1 MNKKRNYLSLAVQ
14 IAILGASTQ
23 AVYAQTDESAKVE
36 ESSARVIEVIE
47 VTATKRTQNLQDVP
61 ITVTAVTGS
70 ELKARNISET
80 SDLMGSMPN
89 LQVTSAYSKTQP
101 NFSIRG
107 ISVANEFSASTAS
120 PVGVYVDE
128 VFQTFRAAHGQQLFD
143 LSQLEVLRGPQ
154 GTLFGRNT
162 TGGAITITTAKPTL
176 DEGSSGFVTVGA
188 GNFDSQALTGAFEH
202 TLIADELGFR
212 IAATKQKMDGY
223 TFNPV
228 DSQYY
233 GETDSEAVRFSV
245 KWKPIDNLEI
255 DFKAYTAE
263 NQGLGDLA
271 YGIGYFPGQTNV
283 LGAPTR
289 NSLLPGESGRRL
301 NENEVESNEENS
313 YRTSSDG
320 LSLTASYTWQDFTL
334 TSITG
339 FDKADFSLNPYDCD
353 GTVLDLCGIR
363 YFSESESFNQDLRL
377 TYAND
382 RFSVVAGIYFGTEE
396 VVTEN
401 EPDFFGL
408 LDELLPADLFNPVVG
423 VIDPSNPALGVI
435 PADGNCSP
443 LNINSNGFLDART
456 FFEFVGLTSGCA
468 AVGAPPFTSILGNQ
482 QFTIER
488 PSQAI
493 YGEISY
499 NVTEKFNVT
508 LGMRYT
514 QDDVEFNNART
525 VLFDEAGNIRA
536 STIPYS
542 FPADLSLAR
551 VSQSE
556 DSNELTGRA
565 IASYDL
571 NESSMTFFS
580 YSRGYRA
587 GTFNGLAYQD
597 INQVFFIEPESIDAF
612 EIGYKSRWLE
622 NRLQINAAAFMYDYK
637 NQQVAEIV
645 GTTSFLRA
653 ADGELSGLEIE
664 VTALPTDDVKIR
676 SSFGLINSEY
686 DEGQRFT
693 PNGVLV
699 GGNNFPNA
707 PDVTFNLGVDWNIME
722 IKGGFVD
729 FTIDAQY
736 MGEYNFDP
744 FGNYGGNYPGGSAD
758 VGSGYLASKELAE
771 GNPAYWLLN
780 GRLTYA
786 TENYTISVWAKN
798 ITDRFYNTY
807 GLNLNAFGQDYLARG
822 LPRTFGVEFTYN
834 FY

>member
-1 MNKKRNYLSLAVQ
+1 
-14 IAILGASTQ
+14 
-23 AVYAQTDESAKVE
+23 
-36 ESSARVIEVIE
+36 
-47 VTATKRTQNLQDVP
+47 
-61 ITVTAVTGS
+61 
-70 ELKARNISET
+70 
-80 SDLMGSMPN
+80 
-89 LQVTSAYSKTQP
+89 
-101 NFSIRG
+101 
-107 ISVANEFSASTAS
+107 
-120 PVGVYVDE
+120 
-128 VFQTFRAAHGQQLFD
+128 
-143 LSQLEVLRGPQ
+143 
-154 GTLFGRNT
+154 
-162 TGGAITITTAKPTL
+162 
-176 DEGSSGFVTVGA
+176 
-188 GNFDSQALTGAFEH
+188 
-202 TLIADELGFR
+202 
-212 IAATKQKMDGY
+212 
-223 TFNPV
+223 
-228 DSQYY
+228 
-233 GETDSEAVRFSV
+233 
-245 KWKPIDNLEI
+245 
-255 DFKAYTAE
+255 
-263 NQGLGDLA
+263 
-271 YGIGYFPGQTNV
+271 
-283 LGAPTR
+283 
-289 NSLLPGESGRRL
+289 
-301 NENEVESNEENS
+301 
-313 YRTSSDG
+313 
-320 LSLTASYTWQDFTL
+320 
-334 TSITG
+334 
-339 FDKADFSLNPYDCD
+339 
-353 GTVLDLCGIR
+353 
-363 YFSESESFNQDLRL
+363 
-377 TYAND
+377 
-382 RFSVVAGIYFGTEE
+382 
-396 VVTEN
+396 
-401 EPDFFGL
+401 
-408 LDELLPADLFNPVVG
+408 
-423 VIDPSNPALGVI
+423 
-435 PADGNCSP
+435 
-443 LNINSNGFLDART
+443 
-456 FFEFVGLTSGCA
+456 
-468 AVGAPPFTSILGNQ
+468 
-482 QFTIER
+482 
-488 PSQAI
+488 
-493 YGEISY
+493 
-499 NVTEKFNVT
+499 
-508 LGMRYT
+508 
-514 QDDVEFNNART
+514 
-525 VLFDEAGNIRA
+525 
-536 STIPYS
+536 
-542 FPADLSLAR
+542 
-551 VSQSE
+551 
-556 DSNELTGRA
+556 
-565 IASYDL
+565 
-571 NESSMTFFS
+571 MTFFS